1 VNSPA
6 PPSHL
11 PLPARLL
18 AAPFLLRHD
27 PADAEEPDLESLEED
42 ADAADLPVGEGGQR
56 GAAPPPGGS
65 GGQPP
70 LTPEQQ
76 EAQVAAQR
84 ALIEHLLQTLSPD
97 CAEELRTVLDTPP
110 EQQTQ
115 DQLSDDCRASV
126 QSTANAFRQQQQGGG
141 AEGGDGQAES
151 GEAQQQ
157 RAAPRKYERVKL
169 PPKGSK
175 KSGGGSKRSAGA
187 SGPSLWTRLSKV
199 DWSEYSEV
207 GKLLFVLLVLV
218 TGFVLYAYAHFQ
230 VREME
235 RVRPGPT
242 RPPRTE
248 QAARTAPPRP
258 PPLLPRRSRR
268 PRPPPS
274 PARARARARDCAG
287 EGGQADG
294 P

>member
-1 VNSPA
+1 M
-6 PPSHL
+6 
-11 PLPARLL
+11 
-18 AAPFLLRHD
+18 
-27 PADAEEPDLESLEED
+27 
-42 ADAADLPVGEGGQR
+42 
-56 GAAPPPGGS
+56 
-65 GGQPP
+65 
-70 LTPEQQ
+70 
-76 EAQVAAQR
+76 AAQR

-126 QSTANAFRQQQQGGG
+126 QSTATAFRQQQQGGG
-141 AEGGDGQAES
+141 AEGGDGQAEG

-169 PPKGSK
+169 PPKGSGK
-175 KSGGGSKRSAGA
+175 KSGGGGSKRSAGA

-230 VREME
+230 VRESE
-235 RVRPGPT
+235 GLSLARLVRPGRD
-242 RPPRTE
+242 RPPAPAPRRR
-248 QAARTAPPRP
+248 ARRRCRR
-258 PPLLPRRSRR
+258 RRSRR
-268 PRPPPS
+268 PRPPPAAHAH
-274 PARARARARDCAG
+274 ARPLRNCVRRRRRTS
-287 EGGQADG
+287 
-294 P
+294 